1 MKKCVN
7 VFIFCI
13 ADSNHYKNT
22 LKNPKK
28 KYKIYKNP
36 KKIQNTKKY
45 KKKYKNQKLQK
56 SKILQISSEVFRTE
70 VSKFQSQ
77 NLNSG

>member
-28 KYKIYKNP
+28 YKIYKNP

-45 KKKYKNQKLQK
+45 KKNTKIKNYKK